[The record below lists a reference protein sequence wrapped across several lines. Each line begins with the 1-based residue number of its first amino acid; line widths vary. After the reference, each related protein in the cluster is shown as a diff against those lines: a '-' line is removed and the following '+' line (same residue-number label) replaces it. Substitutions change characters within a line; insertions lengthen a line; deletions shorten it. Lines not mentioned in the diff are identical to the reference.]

1 MTNASQPVE
10 GDFLKEFVPARED
23 LLAFIFSLV
32 PRHADAE
39 NLFQEASLVL
49 WQRFSTYT
57 PGTNFRAWARKVI
70 YHKVLNERTRAHKEV
85 LWDPEVFE
93 ALQQAFQVTDGTP
106 DRIKEALE
114 SCLGKVSQ
122 VNQEIL
128 RTHYNDGRSYREL
141 AGQFQRSEQGL
152 RVTVHKI
159 RTFLAGCVRQRLQ
172 LET

>member
-1 MTNASQPVE
+1 MTNAAPPAE

-70 YHKVLNERTRAHKEV
+70 YHKVLNERSRAHKEV
-85 LWDPEVFE
+85 LWVD
-93 ALQQAFQVTDGTP
+93 A
-106 DRIKEALE
+106 
-114 SCLGKVSQ
+114 
-122 VNQEIL
+122 
-128 RTHYNDGRSYREL
+128 
-141 AGQFQRSEQGL
+141 
-152 RVTVHKI
+152 
-159 RTFLAGCVRQRLQ
+159 
-172 LET
+172 